1 MAGIDIPVSILGKG
15 IVVLPLKEYEEL
27 KQSTNYFRELLDNK
41 EKQLDAAKAEV
52 ESLRCDLESHNELI
66 TQHFKAF
73 KAIKFSAQEILG
85 GSASCAYVPTAASR
99 IVKACDE
106 NLGGAE
112 C

>member
-52 ESLRCDLESHNELI
+52 ESLRRDWESHNELI
-66 TQHFKAF
+66 TQHFQAF
-73 KAIKFSAQEILG
+73 QEIRV
-85 GSASCAYVPTAASR
+85 SAKEMVSVAESGTYLADVASK
-99 IVKACDE
+99 IVTVCDE

>member
-1 MAGIDIPVSILGKG
+1 MAGIDMPVSILGKG

-52 ESLRCDLESHNELI
+52 ESLRHDWESHNELI
-66 TQHFKAF
+66 TQHFQAF
-73 KAIKFSAQEILG
+73 QAIKFSAKEQLS
-85 GSASCAYVPTAASR
+85 GSVSAPYVADLAVK